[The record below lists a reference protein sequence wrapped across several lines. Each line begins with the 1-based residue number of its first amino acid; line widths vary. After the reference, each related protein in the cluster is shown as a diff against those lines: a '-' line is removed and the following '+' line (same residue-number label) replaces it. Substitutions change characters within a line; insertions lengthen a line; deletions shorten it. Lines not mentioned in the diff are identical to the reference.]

1 MREARVGGGSGRDRQ
16 GLQCCRRV
24 GLLTRVIVCVLMLQL
39 VRVHVLLLQLFTAPD
54 GSRGIQIDAS
64 GASSLVWRSGV
75 LRALNLAC
83 HEANS
88 DSMIFPARARARA
101 RAPADAV
108 CGTHRGG
115 GRSQRRE
122 SG

>member
-1 MREARVGGGSGRDRQ
+1 MGGGSGRDRQ

-24 GLLTRVIVCVLMLQL
+24 GLLLARVIVCVLMLQL

-64 GASSLVWRSGV
+64 GASSLAWRSGV

-88 DSMIFPARARARA
+88 DSVIFPARARARA
-101 RAPADAV
+101 RARR
-108 CGTHRGG
+108 CGVRNPP
-115 GRSQRRE
+115 RRRAISASRKRMN
-122 SG
+122 SGV